1 MMDTIFALASG
12 SWRAGVAV
20 IRVSGAQ
27 AANTFKHL
35 TGQALP
41 SPRVATLAT
50 LSDGGRAIDRALV
63 LYFQAPASF
72 TGEDVVE
79 YHVHG
84 GRAVINAL
92 LASLGRQVGCRLAEP
107 GEFTRRAFENG
118 KLDLTE
124 AEAVADLIDAETEAQ
139 RVQALDQLEGK
150 LSELYRGW
158 TEALKKALA
167 HQEADIEFPDEDLPG
182 GISDGLK
189 PSVQK
194 ILSDIRAH
202 LGDKRQGERLRERVA
217 HGASWRSAII
227 CAHSAYPA
235 MSTRLSRFGAFTSRL
250 IFTAALIRQQM
261 RGSMSGMPRIAPHM
275 RPVRV

>member
-189 PSVQK
+189 PGVQK

-202 LGDKRQGERLRERVA
+202 LDDKRQGERLRDGVRVA
-217 HGASWRSAII
+217 IIGAPNAGKSSLLNAMAARDVAIVSPEAGTTRDVLE
-227 CAHSAYPA
+227 AHLNLA
-235 MSTRLSRFGAFTSRL
+235 G
-250 IFTAALIRQQM
+250 
-261 RGSMSGMPRIAPHM
+261 
-275 RPVRV
+275 